1 MIRLLTLSL
10 LLIPT
15 LAFSRPIPAPP
26 ALAADSYLLADA
38 NSGSLIAEKEVDKKI
53 EPASIT
59 KLMSAYLVFQA
70 IKDKTISENDAVV
83 VSEKAW
89 RMQGS
94 RMFIEVGKTVPV
106 SDLLKGMIV
115 QSGNDATVAL
125 AEHVAGTEEA
135 FVGMMNDQAA
145 ELGMTGTHFTNATG
159 WPDPD
164 HYTTARDILA
174 LAKALMTDYPEF
186 YPLYSEKTF
195 TYNDISQ
202 SNRNRLLWMDKR
214 VDGLKTG
221 HTDSAGYCL
230 VSSARQ
236 NDTRLIAIVLG
247 AKNDNERIRQSK
259 ALLDY
264 GFRFYET
271 RQLYNAGEKLLTAK
285 IWKGAADTVDLGVR
299 DALYVT
305 FPKGRYEQLDAK
317 LDHPKT
323 LEAPINQGDE
333 VGTITVAL
341 GDKVLDKRP
350 LVALN
355 GVEAG
360 GFLSQ
365 FIDRL
370 MMTFE

>member
-1 MIRLLTLSL
+1 MIRLLTLSF

-15 LAFSRPIPAPP
+15 LALSRPIPAPP

-174 LAKALMTDYPEF
+174 LSKALMNDFPEF

-230 VSSARQ
+230 VSSAMQ

-285 IWKGAADTVDLGVR
+285 IWKGASDTVDLGVR

-305 FPKGRYEQLDAK
+305 FPKGQYEQLDAK

-323 LEAPINQGDE
+323 LEAPVNQGDE

-360 GFLSQ
+360 GFISQ

>member
-15 LAFSRPIPAPP
+15 LALSRPIPAPP

-174 LAKALMTDYPEF
+174 LSKALMNDFPEF

-230 VSSARQ
+230 VSSAMQ

-285 IWKGAADTVDLGVR
+285 IWKGASDTVDLGVR

-305 FPKGRYEQLDAK
+305 FPKGQYEQLDAK

-323 LEAPINQGDE
+323 LEAPVNQGDE

-360 GFLSQ
+360 GFISQ